1 MSNLIRIGGGGGGS
15 APTLITKSITQNG
28 TYNAIDDN
36 ADGYSEVE
44 VDVEGGGEESVIG
57 EVIMLTSNNPFVQNT
72 GITGTDV
79 ANVARSWT
87 FDKAGTLKFAP
98 TTYGRTNT
106 GSNEGFYDIQLNGV
120 SVVKQYLTTGV
131 DTSITVDDIPVSV
144 GDTLD
149 IVYGFDNYH
158 SRCDFTFYG
167 AISLVT
173 LIPKY
178 VDLSS
183 FAHYYKRNTTTP
195 TITSISSTE
204 VSLTFQDQNA
214 TGYELCSFSVPLT
227 KGIYVAEI
235 KATVDKNTGLANQ
248 YTWGIYSATT
258 TGGAQENSADVK
270 SKGYTTYVPFDR
282 SDTAEHTYEVP
293 INVTAD
299 GTAYICF
306 AMADDNGVN
315 ATVTVSSLKIRKAC
329 GVESGGSKQIS
340 YLKWRITNTRSNP
353 SASALQLSEFYLY
366 LNDVLYNW
374 NSNVS
379 ISASLGATS
388 ANESI
393 DHIIDGSVDTKYVTT
408 QWGGSYVGQCDIVI
422 ALGETITV
430 DNNTS
435 YAYATGDDEPSRD
448 PVGWALWGSSDGS
461 NWFVLDA
468 KDNASVPTER
478 KTSTDKFS
486 ITV

>member
-1 MSNLIRIGGGGGGS
+1 MSNLIRIGGGGGS
-15 APTLITKSITQNG
+15 APTLIAKSITENG

-36 ADGYSEVE
+36 ADGYSSVE

-57 EVIMLTSNNPFVQNT
+57 EVIMLISNNPFVQNT

-79 ANVARSWT
+79 ANVSRSWT
-87 FDKAGTLKFAP
+87 FDRAGIIKFAD

-106 GSNEGFYDIQLNGV
+106 SSNDGFYDIQLNGV
-120 SVVKQYLTTGV
+120 SVAKQYLTSNV

-183 FAHYYKRNTTTP
+183 FAYYYKRNTTTP
-195 TITSISSTE
+195 TVTPISATE
-204 VSLTFQDQNA
+204 VSLSFQDQNA
-214 TGYELCSFSVPLT
+214 TGYELCSFGVSLE
-227 KGIYVAEI
+227 KGTYVAEI

-248 YTWGIYSATT
+248 YTWGIYSANT

-315 ATVTVSSLKIRKAC
+315 ATVTVSSLKIRKAY
-329 GVESGGSKQIS
+329 GVESGGISFNTILTAGVISNDQDYQTATFENSIGTNDNYLLMRMLKDGTYRYMYLSKSDI
-340 YLKWRITNTRSNP
+340 P
-353 SASALQLSEFYLY
+353 ASGEYSFAFS
-366 LNDVLYNW
+366 DVQC
-374 NSNVS
+374 S
-379 ISASLGATS
+379 ISQTAIRATYYS
-388 ANESI
+388 GNWRYI
-393 DHIIDGSVDTKYVTT
+393 YV
-408 QWGGSYVGQCDIVI
+408 DIV
-422 ALGETITV
+422 
-430 DNNTS
+430 
-435 YAYATGDDEPSRD
+435 
-448 PVGWALWGSSDGS
+448 GSSELI
-461 NWFVLDA
+461 F
-468 KDNASVPTER
+468 PQTE
-478 KTSTDKFS
+478 
-486 ITV
+486 